1 MGAESNDTAPVCAAS
16 ARKIPTVAENYNR
29 IKFASD
35 VIA

>member
-1 MGAESNDTAPVCAAS
+1 MSAESNDTAPLCDAGI
-16 ARKIPTVAENYNR
+16 RKIPTVAKDYNQ